1 VSQSRIDGHYPG
13 DAMNHKTMRPYIF
26 IDGLN
31 VFIRHYLVNETLNSK
46 SEPIGGAVGFLK
58 FVDYITRVMTPSK
71 VFVVWESGGGSA
83 RRRSIFKEYKKDRGK
98 IKELKKIHNGTAS
111 IRDQLA
117 NDEECKIKQLSL
129 IYKLLKNTPVCQVF
143 VSGTECDDIIAYL
156 VKHQFS
162 NNGDIEK
169 IVVSGDKDFYQLL
182 DDDTVKIYDPA
193 RKTLLDGDWV
203 FKKFGIAP
211 RNFCLARALVGD
223 KSDNIE
229 GVPGVGL
236 KTVAKRFPD
245 VADRTRDL
253 NVDDILKTCDE
264 QITSKAKQKVFKQ
277 IKESESIVR
286 RNWKLMFLSSNM
298 LSGKEISKINYAVE
312 SHEPKMN
319 KVNLIKEVI
328 ANGISIAFD
337 YDTFSTQMRMM
348 ASVSDSE

>member
-1 VSQSRIDGHYPG
+1 MS
-13 DAMNHKTMRPYIF
+13 HKTTSPYIF
-26 IDGLN
+26 IDGMN
-31 VFIRHYLVNETLNSK
+31 IFIRHYLVNETLNAK
-46 SEPIGGAVGFLK
+46 SEPIGGVVGFLK

-83 RRRSIFKEYKKDRGK
+83 RRRSLFKEYKKNRGK
-98 IKELKKIHNGTAS
+98 IKEMKKIQKGTAS

-117 NDEECKIKQLSL
+117 NDEQCKIKQLAL

-156 VKHQFS
+156 VKQQF
-162 NNGDIEK
+162 GTDPTEK

-182 DDDTVKIYDPA
+182 DDKTVRIYDPA
-193 RKTLLDGDWV
+193 RKKLLDGDWV
-203 FKKFGIAP
+203 FEQSGIAP

-245 VADRTRDL
+245 TASRERDL
-253 NVDDILKTCDE
+253 TIEDIMKTCDE
-264 QITSKAKQKVFKQ
+264 QIAAKAKQKVFKSVR
-277 IKESESIVR
+277 ESEELIR

-298 LSGKEISKINYAVE
+298 MSGKEIAKITYAVE
-312 SHEPKMN
+312 NHDPKMN

-328 ANGISIAFD
+328 ANGIAIPFD

-348 ASVSDSE
+348 INLDLAE